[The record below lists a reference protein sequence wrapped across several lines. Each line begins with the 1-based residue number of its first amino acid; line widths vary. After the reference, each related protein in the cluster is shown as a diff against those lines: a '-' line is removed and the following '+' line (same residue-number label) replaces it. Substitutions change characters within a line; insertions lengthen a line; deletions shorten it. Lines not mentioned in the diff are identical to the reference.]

1 MFIFQIL
8 IDLIGFLVN
17 TVNMSKNKEL
27 ILDVARDIFLNDGL
41 QSLSMRKVAKKVG
54 ISATA
59 IYRHYSSKE
68 ELLFFVL
75 LRGYSF
81 FKSYLLKVTE
91 PNTLECLKQTTDA
104 YLDFALNERA
114 YYRTLFMSGDEVVD
128 VRKRYPQHAEKVIES
143 FLILQHRVDLFFAD
157 KAYVDKNSYETA
169 FSIWAYAHGQVS
181 LFLQKRTGLE
191 EDSFKTLYKKNMYH
205 FLNNI

>member
-1 MFIFQIL
+1 MSL
-8 IDLIGFLVN
+8 LVN

-75 LRGYSF
+75 LRGYAF
-81 FKSYLLKVTE
+81 FKSYLLKVGE
-91 PNTLECLKQTTDA
+91 QDAMQCLKQTTEA

-143 FLILQHRVDLFFAD
+143 FIILQHRVDHLFAD
-157 KAYVDKNSYETA
+157 KAYVDKSSYETA

-181 LFLQKRTGLE
+181 LFLQKRTGLD
-191 EDSFKTLYKKNMYH
+191 EDSFKKLYIKNMHH
-205 FLNNI
+205 FLNNL